1 MTSVAVIDYGMGNLH
16 SIAKALQHIP
26 SNPTV
31 LVTSNPD
38 EILAADR
45 VVLPGVGAIGDCMTA
60 LVTTK
65 LDQAVHHVAKTKPL
79 LGICIGLQIMLEESE
94 ESGSTQCLSIFPGR
108 VQKFA
113 NGMHD
118 NHGDPIKIPHMGWN
132 TVSQKKHPLWNAIP
146 DNSRFYFVHS
156 YYANPNNPEHC
167 AGTSEYPDTFSCAL
181 ARENIFAVQFHPEK
195 SQRYGLQLLDNF
207 IGWDG
212 SV

>member
-26 SNPTV
+26 SNPV
-31 LVTSNPD
+31 VRVTSNPD

-60 LVTTK
+60 LISTE
-65 LDQAVHHVAKTKPL
+65 LDQAVRQVAETKPL
-79 LGICIGLQIMLEESE
+79 LGICIGLQIMLDESE
-94 ESGSTQCLSIFPGR
+94 ESGSTQCLGIFPGR

-113 NGMHD
+113 QGMLD
-118 NHGDPIKIPHMGWN
+118 NHGNTIKIPHMGWN
-132 TVSQKKHPLWNAIP
+132 TVSQKQHPLWNAIP

-156 YYANPNNPEHC
+156 YYANPSHPEHC
-167 AGTSEYPDTFSCAL
+167 AGTSNHPDTFSCAL

>member
-16 SIAKALQHIP
+16 SIAKALQHVP
-26 SNPTV
+26 SNPV
-31 LVTSNPD
+31 VQVTSNPD

-45 VVLPGVGAIGDCMTA
+45 VVLPGVGAIGDCMAA
-60 LVTTK
+60 LVTAN
-65 LDQAVHHVAKTKPL
+65 LDQAVRHVAATKPL

-94 ESGSTQCLSIFPGR
+94 ENGTTQCLGIFPGH
-108 VQKFA
+108 VQKFT

-118 NHGDPIKIPHMGWN
+118 HHGDPIKIPHMGWN
-132 TVSQKKHPLWNAIP
+132 TVSQLQHPLWHNIP

-156 YYANPNNPEHC
+156 YYANPTQPEHC
-167 AGTSEYPDTFSCAL
+167 AGTSEYPDKFSCAL
-181 ARENIFAVQFHPEK
+181 ARDNIFAVQFHPEK
-195 SQRYGLQLLDNF
+195 SQRHGLQLLDNF